1 MLVYRGKNTC
11 FRQRQGGDSWR
22 RIDTAH
28 VYFDHPYDA
37 PLDHALSIDFHNHAA
52 GSRERVAVELSAESA
67 RELANAILAALDRGA
82 REHGETPH
90 GELPASIAPEAC
102 FIIEVFSELLR
113 RVIAG
118 LDRLSKLNLGR
129 FRAAPGCAGQARA

>member
-1 MLVYRGKNTC
+1 MCSYIMDKISVFGSAKS
-11 FRQRQGGDSWR
+11 GDTWR

-82 REHGETPH
+82 KEHGEAAR
-90 GELPASIAPEAC
+90 GELPASIAPEGM
-102 FIIEVFSELLR
+102 FHY
-113 RVIAG
+113 
-118 LDRLSKLNLGR
+118 
-129 FRAAPGCAGQARA
+129 

>member
-1 MLVYRGKNTC
+1 MCSYIVEKIAVFGSAK
-11 FRQRQGGDSWR
+11 GGDEWR

-82 REHGETPH
+82 KEH
-90 GELPASIAPEAC
+90 GELPATIAPEGM
-102 FIIEVFSELLR
+102 FHY
-113 RVIAG
+113 
-118 LDRLSKLNLGR
+118 
-129 FRAAPGCAGQARA
+129 

>member
-1 MLVYRGKNTC
+1 MCSYIVEKIPVFGSAKAGTE
-11 FRQRQGGDSWR
+11 WR

-37 PLDHALSIDFHNHAA
+37 PLDHALSIDFHNHST

-82 REHGETPH
+82 REHGE
-90 GELPASIAPEAC
+90 LSASIAPEGM
-102 FIIEVFSELLR
+102 FHY
-113 RVIAG
+113 
-118 LDRLSKLNLGR
+118 
-129 FRAAPGCAGQARA
+129 